1 MIMFWNQK
9 EVLVS
14 SSLQRF
20 NEVRDILSANG
31 INYKYRVVDN
41 TSPSFFGASRRAR
54 TGTFGENMNYSKT
67 YYIYVHKNDY
77 DNAYGLLRK

>member
-14 SSLQRF
+14 SDLQRF

-41 TSPSFFGASRRAR
+41 TSPSFFGSSRRAR
-54 TGTFGENMNYSKT
+54 TGTFGENINYSKT

-77 DNAYGLLRK
+77 DNVYELLKK